1 MSEKEKLQEQVSI
14 LQQYVNEAKEILE
27 KNKKTIE
34 KMEQVLENLKDIAWD
49 RQSKKESSQMYKVLQ
64 NDKAHTQVKSDVG
77 NIKVDKDF
85 MEKQT
90 KKHLDNPN
98 LRGMVTTE
106 EMLSYPKVAK
116 NVGAEYDN
124 FHKSYTWKVRANDG
138 STIRYGSREY
148 QDTNKKNVNRL
159 LTTYSETERGQRE
172 IKKTGVGEQ
181 GQPRHLIN
189 DLNFLRPADVIITQ
203 KSREY
208 QDTNKKNVNR
218 LLTTYSETEYG
229 ERKENGGNGQTKSIL
244 PPLFN
249 DSDFRKSANKEIIAQ
264 KGNEN
269 QANISTSKLSLLK
282 SQAQENSRN
291 QESRNT
297 DSMIPVIQS
306 KEELLLEMNKEN
318 KERELKEEENNHTNV
333 RTIR

>member
-148 QDTNKKNVNRL
+148 QDTNKQNVNRL

-181 GQPRHLIN
+181 GQPHHLIN
-189 DLNFLRPADVIITQ
+189 DLNFLRPADAIITQ
-203 KSREY
+203 I
-208 QDTNKKNVNR
+208 TNK
-218 LLTTYSETEYG
+218 
-229 ERKENGGNGQTKSIL
+229 
-244 PPLFN
+244 
-249 DSDFRKSANKEIIAQ
+249 
-264 KGNEN
+264 N
-269 QANISTSKLSLLK
+269 QANILTSKLSLLK

-318 KERELKEEENNHTNV
+318 KERELKEEENNHNNV
-333 RTIR
+333 RRM

>member
-64 NDKAHTQVKSDVG
+64 NEKTHTQVKSDVG

-116 NVGAEYDN
+116 NVEAEYN
-124 FHKSYTWKVRANDG
+124 VEHKDFTWKVRANDG

-148 QDTNKKNVNRL
+148 QDTNK
-159 LTTYSETERGQRE
+159 Q
-172 IKKTGVGEQ
+172 
-181 GQPRHLIN
+181 
-189 DLNFLRPADVIITQ
+189 
-203 KSREY
+203 
-208 QDTNKKNVNR
+208 NVNR

-249 DSDFRKSANKEIIAQ
+249 DSDFRKSANKEIITQ

-318 KERELKEEENNHTNV
+318 KERELKEEENNHINV

>member
-14 LQQYVNEAKEILE
+14 LQQYVNEAKEILK

-98 LRGMVTTE
+98 LRGMVTAE

-116 NVGAEYDN
+116 NVGAEYDER
-124 FHKSYTWKVRANDG
+124 HKNYTWKVRANDG

-148 QDTNKKNVNRL
+148 QDTNK
-159 LTTYSETERGQRE
+159 Q
-172 IKKTGVGEQ
+172 
-181 GQPRHLIN
+181 
-189 DLNFLRPADVIITQ
+189 
-203 KSREY
+203 
-208 QDTNKKNVNR
+208 NVNR

-229 ERKENGGNGQTKSIL
+229 ERQDRGERGQL
-244 PPLFN
+244 RREFN
-249 DSDFRKSANKEIIAQ
+249 DRDFLRPADVIITQTTNK
-264 KGNEN
+264 N

-318 KERELKEEENNHTNV
+318 KERELKEEENNHNNV

>member
-27 KNKKTIE
+27 KNKTTIE

-148 QDTNKKNVNRL
+148 QDTNKQNVNRL

-181 GQPRHLIN
+181 GQPHHLIN
-189 DLNFLRPADVIITQ
+189 DLNFLRPADAIITQ
-203 KSREY
+203 I
-208 QDTNKKNVNR
+208 TNK
-218 LLTTYSETEYG
+218 
-229 ERKENGGNGQTKSIL
+229 
-244 PPLFN
+244 
-249 DSDFRKSANKEIIAQ
+249 
-264 KGNEN
+264 N
-269 QANISTSKLSLLK
+269 QANILTSKLSLLK

-318 KERELKEEENNHTNV
+318 KERELKEEENKHINT

>member
-116 NVGAEYDN
+116 NVKAEYDN

-148 QDTNKKNVNRL
+148 QDTNKQNVNRL

-181 GQPRHLIN
+181 GQPHHLIN
-189 DLNFLRPADVIITQ
+189 DLNFLRPADAIITQ
-203 KSREY
+203 T
-208 QDTNKKNVNR
+208 TNK
-218 LLTTYSETEYG
+218 
-229 ERKENGGNGQTKSIL
+229 
-244 PPLFN
+244 
-249 DSDFRKSANKEIIAQ
+249 
-264 KGNEN
+264 N

-318 KERELKEEENNHTNV
+318 KERELKEEENKHTNT

>member
-1 MSEKEKLQEQVSI
+1 MSDKEKLQKQVSI

-27 KNKKTIE
+27 KNRKTIE

-64 NDKAHTQVKSDVG
+64 NEKTHTQVKSDVG

-116 NVGAEYDN
+116 NVEAEYN
-124 FHKSYTWKVRANDG
+124 VEHKDFTWKVRANDG

-148 QDTNKKNVNRL
+148 QDTNK
-159 LTTYSETERGQRE
+159 Q
-172 IKKTGVGEQ
+172 
-181 GQPRHLIN
+181 
-189 DLNFLRPADVIITQ
+189 
-203 KSREY
+203 
-208 QDTNKKNVNR
+208 NVNR

-249 DSDFRKSANKEIIAQ
+249 DSDFRKSANKEIIP
-264 KGNEN
+264 KSESEN
-269 QANISTSKLSLLK
+269 QPKTPIDFQAKLK
-282 SQAQENSRN
+282 EFTQKQAQDKN
-291 QESRNT
+291 
-297 DSMIPVIQS
+297 PS
-306 KEELLLEMNKEN
+306 KE
-318 KERELKEEENNHTNV
+318 KERG
-333 RTIR
+333 R

>member
-27 KNKKTIE
+27 KNKTTIE

-148 QDTNKKNVNRL
+148 QDTNKQNVNRL

-181 GQPRHLIN
+181 GQPHHLIN
-189 DLNFLRPADVIITQ
+189 DLNFLRPADAIITQ
-203 KSREY
+203 I
-208 QDTNKKNVNR
+208 TNK
-218 LLTTYSETEYG
+218 
-229 ERKENGGNGQTKSIL
+229 
-244 PPLFN
+244 
-249 DSDFRKSANKEIIAQ
+249 
-264 KGNEN
+264 N
-269 QANISTSKLSLLK
+269 QANILTSKLSLLK

-318 KERELKEEENNHTNV
+318 KERELKEEENNHINT

>member
-27 KNKKTIE
+27 KNKTTIE

-148 QDTNKKNVNRL
+148 QDTNKQNVNRL

-181 GQPRHLIN
+181 GQPHHLIN
-189 DLNFLRPADVIITQ
+189 DLNFLRPADAIITQ
-203 KSREY
+203 T
-208 QDTNKKNVNR
+208 TNK
-218 LLTTYSETEYG
+218 
-229 ERKENGGNGQTKSIL
+229 
-244 PPLFN
+244 
-249 DSDFRKSANKEIIAQ
+249 
-264 KGNEN
+264 N

-297 DSMIPVIQS
+297 DSMIPTIQS

-318 KERELKEEENNHTNV
+318 KERELKEEENKHINT
-333 RTIR
+333 RTMQ

>member
-181 GQPRHLIN
+181 GQPHHLIN
-189 DLNFLRPADVIITQ
+189 DLNFLRPADAIITQ
-203 KSREY
+203 I
-208 QDTNKKNVNR
+208 TNK
-218 LLTTYSETEYG
+218 
-229 ERKENGGNGQTKSIL
+229 
-244 PPLFN
+244 
-249 DSDFRKSANKEIIAQ
+249 
-264 KGNEN
+264 N
-269 QANISTSKLSLLK
+269 QANILTSKLSLLK

-318 KERELKEEENNHTNV
+318 KERELKEEENNHINT

>member
-27 KNKKTIE
+27 KNKTTIE
-34 KMEQVLENLKDIAWD
+34 KMEQALENLKDIAWD

-148 QDTNKKNVNRL
+148 QDTNKQNVNRL

-181 GQPRHLIN
+181 GQPHHLIN

-203 KSREY
+203 T
-208 QDTNKKNVNR
+208 TNK
-218 LLTTYSETEYG
+218 
-229 ERKENGGNGQTKSIL
+229 
-244 PPLFN
+244 
-249 DSDFRKSANKEIIAQ
+249 
-264 KGNEN
+264 N
-269 QANISTSKLSLLK
+269 QANISTSKFSLLK

-318 KERELKEEENNHTNV
+318 KERELKEEENNHINT
-333 RTIR
+333 RTM

>member
-1 MSEKEKLQEQVSI
+1 MSDKEKLQKQVSI

-98 LRGMVTTE
+98 LRGMVTTK

-116 NVGAEYDN
+116 NVEAEHNAKTND
-124 FHKSYTWKVRANDG
+124 YTWKVKANDG
-138 STIRYGSREY
+138 NTIVYGSREY
-148 QDTNKKNVNRL
+148 KIDGKDTNRL
-159 LTTYSETERGQRE
+159 LTTHTKTEENQRMAEVGGRGH
-172 IKKTGVGEQ
+172 
-181 GQPRHLIN
+181 PHH
-189 DLNFLRPADVIITQ
+189 
-203 KSREY
+203 
-208 QDTNKKNVNR
+208 
-218 LLTTYSETEYG
+218 
-229 ERKENGGNGQTKSIL
+229 SI
-244 PPLFN
+244 FN
-249 DSDFRKSANKEIIAQ
+249 DFDFRKSANKEIITQ

-269 QANISTSKLSLLK
+269 QANISNLETNNQPKKPIDFQAKL
-282 SQAQENSRN
+282 
-291 QESRNT
+291 
-297 DSMIPVIQS
+297 
-306 KEELLLEMNKEN
+306 KEFTEN
-318 KERELKEEENNHTNV
+318 KLQNKNPSKDKERG
-333 RTIR
+333 R